1 MIYSVLNFICSVLIQ
16 NIVSHRYTLLFLVSL
31 LIFVS
36 WQLKI
41 NDLQGMKTVS
51 ASNILVVDD
60 DNDVLYTAKLVLKG
74 LFAKVDTLSRP
85 EFIPDCL
92 RECKY
97 DLILLDM
104 NFSRG
109 STSGKEGLEWLGR
122 ILQIDPEARIITTTA
137 YGEIDL
143 AVQAMKL
150 GAVDFII
157 KPWNKDQLI
166 ASVRNIF
173 TQERLKKA
181 DIKPKSNHAGSADS
195 IRNRYPD
202 IFCKSAS
209 MMQVLDIIRTVGPTD
224 ANILVMG
231 ENGTGK
237 ELVAWSLHCESLRKH
252 HSFVHV
258 DLGAIPET
266 LFESEL
272 FGHTRGAFTD
282 AKEER
287 TGRFEAASGGT
298 LFLDEIGNLSMQ
310 MQAKIL
316 TAVQHREIIKIGSNH
331 PVPVNVRLI
340 SATNMPLYEMAES
353 FEFRQD
359 LLYRINTVEII
370 LPPLRERKEDISLI
384 ADYYMKLC
392 SAQYGTAG
400 IIINDNT
407 IKKLEEYHW
416 PGNIRELAHA
426 IERAI
431 ILCKNRTLT
440 PDDFILKIKP
450 TTAQLITEPTIRIE
464 DYEKRAISSA
474 LSKHNGNL
482 SKAAEEIGIARS
494 TLYRKIARFGME
506 N

>member
-1 MIYSVLNFICSVLIQ
+1 LVQ
-16 NIVSHRYTLLFLVSL
+16 NIVSDRYSLLSLLSL

-36 WQLKI
+36 RQLKI

-51 ASNILVVDD
+51 ACNILVVDD
-60 DNDVLYTAKLVLKG
+60 DNDVLDTAKLVLKG

-85 EFIPDCL
+85 GFIPDCL

-109 STSGKEGLEWLGR
+109 NTSGKEGLEWLGR
-122 ILQIDPEARIITTTA
+122 ILKIDPDARIITTTA
-137 YGEIDL
+137 YGEINL

-166 ASVRNIF
+166 ASVRNVFALDRI
-173 TQERLKKA
+173 KKA
-181 DIKPKSNHAGSADS
+181 DKKPKSNQANPSNS
-195 IRNRYPD
+195 IKNRYPE
-202 IFCKSAS
+202 IFCRSAS
-209 MMQVLDIIRTVGPTD
+209 MMRVLDTIRTVGPTD
-224 ANILVMG
+224 ANVLVMG

-252 HSFVHV
+252 NSFVHV

-266 LFESEL
+266 LFEAEL

-282 AKEER
+282 AREER
-287 TGRFEAASGGT
+287 TGRFESASGGT

-316 TAVQHREIIKIGSNH
+316 TAVQNREIIKIGSNKLI
-331 PVPVNVRLI
+331 PVNVRLI
-340 SATNMPLYEMAES
+340 SATNMPLYQMAES

-370 LPPLRERKEDISLI
+370 LPPLRERKEDIRLL
-384 ADYYMKLC
+384 AEYYVKLF
-392 SAQYGTAG
+392 SEQYGKPE
-400 IIINDNT
+400 ILIKDDT
-407 IKKLEEYHW
+407 IAKMEQYHW

-426 IERAI
+426 IERAV
-431 ILCKNRTLT
+431 ILNKSGALS
-440 PDDFILKIKP
+440 PEDFILKVKP
-450 TTAQLITEPTIRIE
+450 QPVVVIDEPMVRVE
-464 DYEKRAISSA
+464 DYERKAIKNA
-474 LSKHNGNL
+474 LNNNNGNL
-482 SKAAEEIGIARS
+482 SRAADDLGVART
-494 TLYRKIARFGME
+494 TLYRKISRFGIE
-506 N
+506 FWK